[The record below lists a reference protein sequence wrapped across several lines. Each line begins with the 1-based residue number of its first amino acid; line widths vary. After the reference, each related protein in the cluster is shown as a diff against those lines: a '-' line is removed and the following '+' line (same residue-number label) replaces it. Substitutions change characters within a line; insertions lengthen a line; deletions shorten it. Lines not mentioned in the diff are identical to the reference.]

1 MPSGHRPGHRAELHS
16 PSIVASTAPPGQ
28 NSIMIWGNKERGLKP
43 GCASLRKGREE
54 ETKAAFA
61 SPRGKAAPQPHPA
74 CGSSPG
80 HIPWAL
86 QGPPGVRSHTLPT
99 SQGPCRGWDPPSS
112 PVPDAHPSSSCRIS
126 SCRCLHPFPSLPFP
140 PPLGAALPAG
150 RDNCHSCELT
160 WLRGIRHDFPC
171 QTRHGE
177 GSRVFRVVV
186 VVFFFN
192 YFCFPALLSSS
203 LLSSSE
209 QFEGKLCQ

>member
-80 HIPWAL
+80 HIPGTPRASWGQIPHSAHL
-86 QGPPGVRSHTLPT
+86 PGTLP
-99 SQGPCRGWDPPSS
+99 
-112 PVPDAHPSSSCRIS
+112 
-126 SCRCLHPFPSLPFP
+126 
-140 PPLGAALPAG
+140 
-150 RDNCHSCELT
+150 
-160 WLRGIRHDFPC
+160 WL
-171 QTRHGE
+171 
-177 GSRVFRVVV
+177 
-186 VVFFFN
+186 
-192 YFCFPALLSSS
+192 
-203 LLSSSE
+203 
-209 QFEGKLCQ
+209 

>member
-99 SQGPCRGWDPPSS
+99 SQGPCRGCDPPSS

-126 SCRCLHPFPSLPFP
+126 SCIPSLPFP
-140 PPLGAALPAG
+140 SRRLW
-150 RDNCHSCELT
+150 EQ
-160 WLRGIRHDFPC
+160 PC
-171 QTRHGE
+171 QQDGITVIAA
-177 GSRVFRVVV
+177 S
-186 VVFFFN
+186 
-192 YFCFPALLSSS
+192 
-203 LLSSSE
+203 
-209 QFEGKLCQ
+209 